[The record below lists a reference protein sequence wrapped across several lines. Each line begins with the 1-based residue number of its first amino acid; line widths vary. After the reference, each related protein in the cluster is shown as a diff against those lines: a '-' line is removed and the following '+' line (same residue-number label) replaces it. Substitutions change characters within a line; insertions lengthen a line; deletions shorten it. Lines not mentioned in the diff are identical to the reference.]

1 MYLFFARVL
10 PYAVRETVYSL
21 VFSAMNVIKTS
32 VFTVSVSDSRDT
44 ISDRMNDHNKS
55 TAI

>member
-21 VFSAMNVIKTS
+21 VFSAVNVIKTC

-44 ISDRMNDHNKS
+44 LIG
-55 TAI
+55 

>member
-21 VFSAMNVIKTS
+21 VFSAMNVIKT
-32 VFTVSVSDSRDT
+32 FTVSVSDSRDT
-44 ISDRMNDHNKS
+44 LIG
-55 TAI
+55 